1 MITVYVITATAA
13 LVISWL
19 LTGVLRRVAIAHAW
33 FDLPTEARRVHARP
47 TPRIGGVVIAAT
59 TLVAAISS
67 VAWHVSLGPGES
79 DKLLGVLGGG
89 ALLVGVGLVDDLH
102 GLSASKKLAAQVLAA
117 GFAQWHGL
125 QISSIGVPFGSTI
138 ELGWLG
144 VPVTTLWIV
153 GVTNAL
159 NLIDGLDGLAAGT
172 GSFAAIAI
180 FVIAAV
186 DGNVLVALVSAAL
199 VGALLGFLRHN
210 FQPASIFMGDSGSL
224 FLGYTLGAIAI
235 WGSTKSSAAVSLAI
249 PLLLL
254 GLPIA
259 DAVLAIVRRFVRGGS
274 IFSADREH
282 IHHRLLARGM
292 THRGAV
298 LVLYAAAALLALAS
312 LGLELGDD
320 AQDTM
325 ILAAVAVLVLVAAKI
340 LRVGSWREALR
351 TVRYGLLRRHRTLAR
366 MRVLDGFGARLRATR
381 SVDELREALH
391 GLSMTIDLESMLCRV
406 EIERCSQGHPRRAYE
421 WTWSGPASVAPTG
434 VDEPERMELCFSL
447 DDQAGDVT
455 ITGTL
460 AFRWRC
466 PSSLLQIPEQPI
478 YEWLALLLRK
488 RLLALHV
495 HEPASEQ
502 HAPQAARPRGTSGRL
517 PMADGGRKASHDA
530 VVAAVAEL

>member
-1 MITVYVITATAA
+1 MIAIHVITSIAA
-13 LVISWL
+13 IVISWL
-19 LTGVLRRVAIAHAW
+19 LTGVLRRVAIARGW
-33 FDLPTEARRVHARP
+33 FDLPTEARRVHVRP
-47 TPRIGGVVIAAT
+47 TPRIGGVAIAVA
-59 TLVAAISS
+59 TLVAALSS
-67 VAWHVSLGPGES
+67 VAWHASLDAAEA

-102 GLSASKKLAAQVLAA
+102 GLSPSKKLAAQVLAA
-117 GFAQWHGL
+117 GLAQWHGL

-144 VPVTTLWIV
+144 IPVTTLWIV

-180 FVIAAV
+180 FVIAVV
-186 DGNVLVALVSAAL
+186 DGNVLVAIVCAAL
-199 VGALLGFLRHN
+199 IGALLGFLRHN

-224 FLGYTLGAIAI
+224 FLGYTLATIAI
-235 WGSTKSSAAVSLAI
+235 WGATKSSAAVSLAI
-249 PLLLL
+249 PLLCL

-259 DAVLAIVRRFVRGGS
+259 DSALAIVRRFVRGGS

-298 LVLYAAAALLALAS
+298 LVLYAGGALLALAS

-325 ILAAVAVLVLVAAKI
+325 ILAAVAVLVLAAAKL
-340 LRVGSWREALR
+340 LRVGSWREVLQ

-366 MRVLDGFGARLRATR
+366 MRALDGFGARLRAART
-381 SVDELREALH
+381 VDELRETLRSLA
-391 GLSMTIDLESMLCRV
+391 MTIDLETMLCRV
-406 EIERCSQGHPRRAYE
+406 EIERRSPGHPRHAFE
-421 WTWSGPASVAPTG
+421 WTWSGPAGVAPTG
-434 VDEPERMELCFSL
+434 VEPERMELCFSL
-447 DDQAGDVT
+447 DDQAGDVA

-466 PSSLLQIPEQPI
+466 PSALLQIPEQPI

-495 HEPASEQ
+495 HEPSSEQ
-502 HAPQAARPRGTSGRL
+502 QAPQADRPRSTPGSPAMAGTPRMT
-517 PMADGGRKASHDA
+517 P
-530 VVAAVAEL
+530 